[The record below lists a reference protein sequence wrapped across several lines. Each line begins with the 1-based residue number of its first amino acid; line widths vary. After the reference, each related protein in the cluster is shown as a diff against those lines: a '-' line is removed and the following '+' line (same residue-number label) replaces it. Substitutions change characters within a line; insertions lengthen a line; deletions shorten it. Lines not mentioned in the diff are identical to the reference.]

1 MAWSSRGTLLKADIA
16 VKDCG
21 LESEGCQPSQ
31 KASLLRAC
39 LLTVGV
45 RVGKVQTPIQSLSA
59 CNSIKPRILR
69 NPKWPQVGI
78 PQRMVAQPLNR
89 TPGNR
94 FLKPGQRQ
102 GRDRGPLIQRI
113 EMKVDMVAKVPR
125 QAYLKQSS
133 RKDQNTTKGM
143 AQWLREQA
151 VLAENLGSLPSPP
164 METHKHL

>member
-1 MAWSSRGTLLKADIA
+1 MCEERSLVTRALVVAWSSRGTLLKADIA

-39 LLTVGV
+39 SLTVGV
-45 RVGKVQTPIQSLSA
+45 RVGKVQTPIQILSA

-102 GRDRGPLIQRI
+102 GRDRGPLYSKNRNESRHGCKSTQASLF
-113 EMKVDMVAKVPR
+113 KAK
-125 QAYLKQSS
+125 Q
-133 RKDQNTTKGM
+133 
-143 AQWLREQA
+143 
-151 VLAENLGSLPSPP
+151 
-164 METHKHL
+164 